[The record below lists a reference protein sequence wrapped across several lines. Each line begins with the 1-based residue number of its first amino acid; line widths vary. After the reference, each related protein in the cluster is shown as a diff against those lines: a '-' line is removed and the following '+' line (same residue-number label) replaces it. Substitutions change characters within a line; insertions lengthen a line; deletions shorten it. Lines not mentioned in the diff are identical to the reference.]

1 MKRNQG
7 HPKIYRLIYSAAA
20 MLLMLCTTL
29 TSCSEPS
36 DEPKETA
43 LLSPAMSIL
52 AEKGEMAKAALAGES
67 IKFTA
72 EDFARVMNIES
83 VSSIT
88 VTELP
93 PITDGELRVGAAV
106 VTGEQTLSAASVA
119 LMTFSS
125 SNSVKTSQ
133 FKFKVND
140 LPYEMTCKLYSLEKE
155 NYAPTLA
162 YAPLTAV
169 EVSTYEDVSCF
180 GRLPCY
186 DPDGDETRIEVVSY
200 PKKGVLVIEDSALG
214 TYRYIPY
221 ENATGKDSFTCVA
234 IDRYG
239 NYSAAREV
247 SLEIKRSEMSEKY
260 VDLADSPYQ
269 SSALAMTE
277 KGIMGG
283 TQVGSSLY
291 FYPDREVSRA
301 EFVVMAMNA
310 AGITDIAKV
319 SSTVFSDDAEIP
331 SDMKRYIAT
340 AYELGYIKGSED
352 ENGRL
357 CFEPS
362 RSITRAEAAVMLGNI
377 LGAATPTM
385 KPTLAD
391 ESEIPAWAQSSV
403 YAMVEMGV
411 LEATETGVSPH
422 EKLTRGST
430 ADILARFIRYAEEK

>member
-1 MKRNQG
+1 
-7 HPKIYRLIYSAAA
+7 

-340 AYELGYIKGSED
+340 AYELGYIKGSAD
-352 ENGRL
+352 ESGRL

>member
-1 MKRNQG
+1 
-7 HPKIYRLIYSAAA
+7 

-140 LPYEMTCKLYSLEKE
+140 LPYEMTCKLYSLDKE

-340 AYELGYIKGSED
+340 AYELGYIKGSAD
-352 ENGRL
+352 ESGRL

-362 RSITRAEAAVMLGNI
+362 RSITRAEAAVMLGSM

-385 KPTLAD
+385 KPVIAD
-391 ESEIPAWAQSSV
+391 DGERPTWAQSSV

-411 LEATETGVSPH
+411 LEATETGVSPL

>member
-140 LPYEMTCKLYSLEKE
+140 LPYEMTCKLYSLDKE

-340 AYELGYIKGSED
+340 AYELGYIKGSTD
-352 ENGRL
+352 ESGRL

>member
-7 HPKIYRLIYSAAA
+7 HPKIYWLIYSAAA

-36 DEPKETA
+36 DESKENA

-283 TQVGSSLY
+283 TQVGGALY
-291 FYPDREVSRA
+291 FYPEREVSRA

>member
-7 HPKIYRLIYSAAA
+7 HPKIYWLIYSAAA

-36 DEPKETA
+36 DESKETA

-283 TQVGSSLY
+283 TQVGGALY
-291 FYPDREVSRA
+291 FYPEREVSRA

>member
-340 AYELGYIKGSED
+340 AYELGYIKGSAD
-352 ENGRL
+352 ESGRL

>member
-1 MKRNQG
+1 
-7 HPKIYRLIYSAAA
+7 

-106 VTGEQTLSAASVA
+106 ITGEQTLSAASVA

-331 SDMKRYIAT
+331 SGMKSYVAT

>member
-1 MKRNQG
+1 MRITKG
-7 HPKIYRLIYSAAA
+7 YRGTVRFVCLAAVL
-20 MLLMLCTTL
+20 MLLLCSSL

-36 DEPKETA
+36 ADAEQTA

-52 AEKGEMAKAALAGES
+52 AADGGMAKSALVGES

-72 EDFARVMNIES
+72 EDFARVMNIEH
-83 VSSIT
+83 VNSIT
-88 VTELP
+88 ITELP
-93 PITDGELRVGAAV
+93 PITDGELRVGSAV
-106 VTGEQTLSAASVA
+106 ITGEQTISASSVS

-125 SNSVKTSQ
+125 SEAVSSSQ

-140 LPYEMTCKLYSLEKE
+140 LPYEMTCKLYALDEQ

-169 EVSTYEDVSCF
+169 EVSTYEEVSCF

-200 PKKGVLVIEDSALG
+200 PKKGALVIEDSALG

-221 ENATGKDSFTCVA
+221 ENETGKDSFTYVA
-234 IDRYG
+234 IDCYG
-239 NYSAAREV
+239 SYSAAREV
-247 SLEIKRSEMSEKY
+247 SIEIKRSEMSEKY
-260 VDLADSPYQ
+260 VDLADSPHQ
-269 SSALAMTE
+269 NSALAMTE

-283 TQVGSSLY
+283 TQVGSALY
-291 FYPDREVSRA
+291 FYPEREVSRA
-301 EFVVMAMNA
+301 EFVVMAMSA
-310 AGITDIAKV
+310 AGITDIAETGN
-319 SSTVFSDDAEIP
+319 TVFSDDSEIP

-340 AYELGYIKGSED
+340 AYELGYIKGSSD
-352 ENGRL
+352 ENGEL

-362 RSITRAEAAVMLGNI
+362 RSITRAEAAVMLGSM

-385 KPTLAD
+385 KPTIAD
-391 ESEIPAWAQSSV
+391 DGEIPAWAQSSV
-403 YAMVEMGV
+403 YAMVEMGI
-411 LEATETGVSPH
+411 LDATETGVSPL
-422 EKLTRGST
+422 EKLTRGSS

>member
-1 MKRNQG
+1 
-7 HPKIYRLIYSAAA
+7 

-283 TQVGSSLY
+283 TQVGNSLY

-340 AYELGYIKGSED
+340 AYELGYIKGSAD
-352 ENGRL
+352 ESGRL

-430 ADILARFIRYAEEK
+430 ADILARFIYPSS

>member
-1 MKRNQG
+1 MRTIKE
-7 HPKIYRLIYSAAA
+7 YRGLSRFVCLAAA
-20 MLLMLCTTL
+20 LLLLLCSTL
-29 TSCSEPS
+29 VSCSEAS
-36 DEPKETA
+36 GEAEETA

-52 AEKGEMAKAALAGES
+52 ASESGMAKSALVGES
-67 IKFTA
+67 IKFTS

-88 VTELP
+88 ITELP
-93 PITDGELRVGAAV
+93 PITDGELRVGSAV
-106 VTGEQTLSAASVA
+106 VTGEQTLSAASVS

-125 SNSVKTSQ
+125 SSAVKSSR

-140 LPYEMTCKLYSLEKE
+140 LPYEMTCKLYSLEEE

-200 PKKGVLVIEDSALG
+200 PKKGVLVIEDNALG

-221 ENATGKDSFTCVA
+221 ENETGKDSFTYVA
-234 IDRYG
+234 IDCYG
-239 NYSAAREV
+239 NYSAAKEV
-247 SLEIKRSEMSEKY
+247 SVEIKRSGMSEKY
-260 VDLADSPYQ
+260 VDLDDSPYHN
-269 SSALAMTE
+269 SALAMTE

-283 TQVGSSLY
+283 TQVGSAFY

-310 AGITDIAKV
+310 AGITDIAPTR
-319 SSTVFSDDAEIP
+319 STVFSDDAEIP

-340 AYELGYIKGSED
+340 AYELGYIKGSAGED
-352 ENGRL
+352 GKL

-362 RSITRAEAAVMLGNI
+362 RSITRAEAAVMLGSM

-385 KPTLAD
+385 KPTIAD
-391 ESEIPAWAQSSV
+391 DSEIPVWAQSSV

-411 LEATETGVSPH
+411 LEATETGVSPL
-422 EKLTRGST
+422 EKLTRGSA
-430 ADILARFIRYAEEK
+430 ADILSRFIRYAEEK

>member
-1 MKRNQG
+1 
-7 HPKIYRLIYSAAA
+7 

-140 LPYEMTCKLYSLEKE
+140 LPYEMTCKLYSLDKE

-340 AYELGYIKGSED
+340 AYELGYIKGSAD
-352 ENGRL
+352 ESGRL

>member
-1 MKRNQG
+1 MIRTKRY
-7 HPKIYRLIYSAAA
+7 PRTSRLVCLATAL
-20 MLLMLCTTL
+20 MLLLCASL

-36 DEPKETA
+36 ADAEQTA

-52 AEKGEMAKAALAGES
+52 ADEGGMAKSALVGES
-67 IKFTA
+67 IKFTS

-83 VSSIT
+83 VSSVTI
-88 VTELP
+88 TELP
-93 PITDGELRVGAAV
+93 PISDGELRVGSAV
-106 VTGEQTLSAASVA
+106 ITGEQTLSAASLS

-125 SNSVKTSQ
+125 SAAVRSSQ

-140 LPYEMTCKLYSLEKE
+140 LPYEMTCKLYSLDEQ

-169 EVSTYEDVSCF
+169 EVSTYEEVSCF

-200 PKKGVLVIEDSALG
+200 PEKGALIIEDSALG
-214 TYRYIPY
+214 TYRYVPY
-221 ENATGKDSFTCVA
+221 ENATGKDSFTYVA

-239 NYSAAREV
+239 SYSAAREV
-247 SLEIKRSEMSEKY
+247 SIEIKRSEMSEKY
-260 VDLADSPYQ
+260 VDLADSPHQ
-269 SSALAMTE
+269 NSALVMTE

-283 TQVGSSLY
+283 TQVGSALY
-291 FYPDREVSRA
+291 FYPEREVSRA
-301 EFVVMAMNA
+301 EFVVMAMSA
-310 AGITDIAKV
+310 AGITDIAKTG
-319 SSTVFSDDAEIP
+319 STVFSDDAEIP

-340 AYELGYIKGSED
+340 AYELGYIKGSAD
-352 ENGRL
+352 ESGTL

-362 RSITRAEAAVMLGNI
+362 RSITRAEAAVMLGNM

-391 ESEIPAWAQSSV
+391 EGEIPAWAQSSV
-403 YAMVEMGV
+403 YAMVEIGV
-411 LEATETGVSPH
+411 LEATETGVSPL
-422 EKLTRGST
+422 EKLTRGSA

>member
-1 MKRNQG
+1 
-7 HPKIYRLIYSAAA
+7 

-52 AEKGEMAKAALAGES
+52 AEKGEMAKAAFAGES

-140 LPYEMTCKLYSLEKE
+140 LPYEMTCKLYSLDKE

-340 AYELGYIKGSED
+340 AYELGYIKGSAD
-352 ENGRL
+352 ESGRL

>member
-1 MKRNQG
+1 MTRTKEYLRTS
-7 HPKIYRLIYSAAA
+7 RLACLALALI
-20 MLLMLCTTL
+20 LLICATL

-52 AEKGEMAKAALAGES
+52 AESGGMAKAALVGENIS
-67 IKFTA
+67 FSA
-72 EDFARVMNIES
+72 DDFARVMNIES
-83 VSSIT
+83 VSSVTI
-88 VTELP
+88 TELP
-93 PITDGELRVGAAV
+93 PISDGELRVGSSV
-106 VTGEQTLSAASVA
+106 ITGEQTLSAASLS

-125 SNSVKTSQ
+125 SEAVNSSQ

-140 LPYEMTCKLYSLEKE
+140 LPYEMTCKLYSLKEK

-180 GRLPCY
+180 GKLPCY

-200 PKKGVLVIEDSALG
+200 PEKGVLIIEDSAIG

-221 ENATGKDSFTCVA
+221 ENATGKDSFTYVA
-234 IDRYG
+234 IDRFG

-260 VDLADSPYQ
+260 VDLVGSQ
-269 SSALAMTE
+269 HQNSALAMTE
-277 KGIMGG
+277 RGIMGG
-283 TQVGSSLY
+283 TQVGGALY
-291 FYPDREVSRA
+291 FYPEREVSRA

-340 AYELGYIKGSED
+340 AYELGYIKGSAD

-362 RSITRAEAAVMLGNI
+362 RSITRAEAAVMLGSM

-385 KPTLAD
+385 KPVIAD
-391 ESEIPAWAQSSV
+391 DGEIPTWAQSSV

-411 LEATETGVSPH
+411 LDATETGVSPL